1 MTLLYM
7 IQALPFISTCPC
19 ILHIQ
24 SFLGLGKIDVP
35 ILQKRKSSLR
45 DIVAWLITKLE
56 LEPKT
61 HNSPFRTLESHLNTS
76 ATSLPCSGIGWSQQ
90 MKVKNCSRQKIHVL
104 RVAMGSWP
112 RPTEGCP
119 GGKTEQEPW
128 STKKQHEG
136 ARSQGGR
143 KAWGLAP
150 RQLWSRARV
159 DFGIHLPGL
168 CSHSIPIS
176 RTSSNSFHFFLLLP
190 SPTPTPNSYL
200 TVLKNGEMH
209 DIFKKENC
217 SIDGVGLV
225 FLFIWVPI
233 TSPTN
238 YLSFFPFYQLI
249 RMGETL

>member
-90 MKVKNCSRQKIHVL
+90 MKVKNCSRQKIDLPQLPASVTTGH
-104 RVAMGSWP
+104 AAA
-112 RPTEGCP
+112 
-119 GGKTEQEPW
+119 
-128 STKKQHEG
+128 STH
-136 ARSQGGR
+136 ALTHASY
-143 KAWGLAP
+143 
-150 RQLWSRARV
+150 V
-159 DFGIHLPGL
+159 
-168 CSHSIPIS
+168 
-176 RTSSNSFHFFLLLP
+176 SS
-190 SPTPTPNSYL
+190 TP
-200 TVLKNGEMH
+200 
-209 DIFKKENC
+209 
-217 SIDGVGLV
+217 
-225 FLFIWVPI
+225 
-233 TSPTN
+233 
-238 YLSFFPFYQLI
+238 
-249 RMGETL
+249 